1 MVRYALNRIEM
12 SLFTI
17 IFFVEDEYEG
27 NTTDQV
33 AHLCHIIEINIIRY
47 IELMPLILK
56 IAEILFLYQTNIIR
70 FDRYI
75 LVILFTDTDTIRY
88 PTFFSNTN

>member
-1 MVRYALNRIEM
+1 MSISKRHYAGLGWNVEMVRYALNRIEM

-33 AHLCHIIEINIIRY
+33 AHLCHIIEINIINH
-47 IELMPLILK
+47 IKL
-56 IAEILFLYQTNIIR
+56 QT
-70 FDRYI
+70 
-75 LVILFTDTDTIRY
+75 LVI
-88 PTFFSNTN
+88 

>member
-17 IFFVEDEYEG
+17 IFFFVEDEYEG

-33 AHLCHIIEINIIRY
+33 AHLCHIIEINIINH
-47 IELMPLILK
+47 IKL
-56 IAEILFLYQTNIIR
+56 QT
-70 FDRYI
+70 
-75 LVILFTDTDTIRY
+75 LVI
-88 PTFFSNTN
+88 

>member
-33 AHLCHIIEINIIRY
+33 AHLCHIIEINIINH
-47 IELMPLILK
+47 IKL
-56 IAEILFLYQTNIIR
+56 QT
-70 FDRYI
+70 
-75 LVILFTDTDTIRY
+75 LVI
-88 PTFFSNTN
+88 